1 MGKNFEWTQRAEIS
15 LGALATPATAG
26 NESAVKN
33 KSLSSSESMRAV
45 APAVREESLKLVQRL
60 FLTPGQRP
68 PKSVMFVG
76 VDSGNA
82 CSRLC
87 GVIAEML
94 AENVAGSVCLVDG
107 NFRAPVLADAF
118 GVENHHGL
126 ADSLR
131 QEGPVRGFA
140 TQVRAQG
147 LWLVSSGSLEKDS
160 LSLLNGGR
168 MKQRIGELKGEFE
181 YVLVHVP
188 ALNVFEDALAFG
200 QLVDGAVLV
209 VEANATRREAAI
221 RAAERL
227 RQAGIMVLGAVLN
240 NRTFAIPKA
249 LYERV

>member
-1 MGKNFEWTQRAEIS
+1 MGKNFEWTPRADIS
-15 LGALATPATAG
+15 LGAVPTPATVG

-33 KSLSSSESMRAV
+33 KSLSSVETIKAV

-60 FLTPGQRP
+60 FLTPGQP
-68 PKSVMFVG
+68 APKAVVFAAI
-76 VDSGNA
+76 DSGGA

-87 GVIAEML
+87 GVVAEIL
-94 AENVAGSVCLVDG
+94 AESVSGSVCLVDG
-107 NFRAPVLADAF
+107 NFRAPLLADSF

-131 QEGPVRGFA
+131 QEGPMRGFA
-140 TQVRAQG
+140 TQLKPRG

-160 LSLLNGGR
+160 LNLLHGGR
-168 MKQRIGELKGEFE
+168 MKQRIAEIRGEFD
-181 YVLVHVP
+181 YVLLDVP
-188 ALNVFEDALAFG
+188 PLNLFEDALAFG

-209 VEANATRREAAI
+209 VEANTTRREAAM
-221 RAAERL
+221 RAADRL
-227 RQAGIMVLGAVLN
+227 RQAGIPVLGAVLN